1 MGSICEVVNASRIT
15 IGLQWLWRMWHR
27 ALAWVFPKGPVD
39 LLRQLAFF
47 LGAYMAYRYTQGAID
62 DPIGT
67 ASSFANARELIAIE
81 QTTGTFFEP
90 SVHHFFRE
98 IGPLN
103 DFSALLYMNAQT
115 LIVSTALLYIYFR
128 HNDSFYFVRNMFMFA
143 MGIALVC
150 YAAFPTAPPRF
161 FFAEYNFVDVVS
173 TFTGVRP
180 GDKVNA
186 LFNPYA
192 AVPSM
197 HCAFALMI
205 AVPLAKLSKHRI
217 TRIFWTC
224 YPALMVWCVIVT
236 ANHWWL
242 DAAAGFATAAVAA
255 YAAGLLARVRPRAW
269 AFAPTRASS

>member
-1 MGSICEVVNASRIT
+1 
-15 IGLQWLWRMWHR
+15 MWGNLLHKI
-27 ALAWVFPKGPVD
+27 FPKGPVD
-39 LLRQLAFF
+39 ALRQIAFF
-47 LGAYMAYRYTQGAID
+47 LGFYMAYRYTQGAID

-67 ASSFANARELIAIE
+67 ATSFSNARDIIAIE
-81 QTTGTFFEP
+81 QGTGTFFEP
-90 SVHHFFRE
+90 SVHQFFRE
-98 IGPLN
+98 IPVLR

-115 LIVSTALLYIYFR
+115 VIVSIALLYIYFR
-128 HNDSFYFVRNMFMFA
+128 HNDSFYFVRNMFLFA

-180 GDKVNA
+180 GDNA
-186 LFNPYA
+186 NDLFNPYA

-205 AVPLAKLSKHRI
+205 SVPLAKLSKHKA

-224 YPALMVWCVIVT
+224 YPALMVWCVVVT

-242 DAAAGFATAAVAA
+242 DAAAGFATAGVAA
-255 YAAGLLARVRPRAW
+255 YAAGLLARIRPEAW
-269 AFAPTRASS
+269 AFVPVRANS

>member
-1 MGSICEVVNASRIT
+1 VDASQ
-15 IGLQWLWRMWHR
+15 LLNKAQWLWQMWR
-27 ALAWVFPKGPVD
+27 KLLARVFPKGPID
-39 LLRQLAFF
+39 LLRQIAFF

-67 ASSFANARELIAIE
+67 ATSFSNARDLISIE
-81 QTTGTFFEP
+81 QSTGTFVEP
-90 SVHHFFRE
+90 AVHHFFRD
-98 IGPLN
+98 IPVFR

-115 LIVSTALLYIYFR
+115 VIVSTSLLYIYFR
-128 HNDSFYFVRNMFMFA
+128 HNDNFYFVRNMFIIA

-173 TFTGVRP
+173 SFTGVRP
-180 GDKVNA
+180 GDPVND

-205 AVPLAKLSKHRI
+205 SVPLAKLSKHRV

-242 DAAAGFATAAVAA
+242 DAAAGFATAGVAA
-255 YAAGLLARVRPRAW
+255 YAAGLLARARPEAW
-269 AFAPTRASS
+269 AFQPARQTS